1 MTDRTLP
8 NADRATKTDITFSA
22 RAPNMLPK
30 KAAATVWPEDRNCS
44 FGTAAKYAMLHSMYM
59 IPTEMM
65 AMGAA
70 IFRVRVGFFV
80 SLKACTQQY

>member
-8 NADRATKTDITFSA
+8 KADRATKTDITFSA

-30 KAAATVWPEDRNCS
+30 KAAATVWPDDSICS
-44 FGTAAKYAMLHSMYM
+44 LGTAAKYAMLHSMYM
-59 IPTEMM
+59 MPTEMM

-70 IFRVRVGFFV
+70 IFKVRVGFLV
-80 SLKACTQQY
+80 SLKACKQH